1 MRGLSC
7 ILLSG
12 GRRCMKHGRENPIP
26 VAWRSAVMTEKP
38 GDKHMPSLY
47 ARTWVLVFI
56 WGGALLVPIGASLL
70 FSFVPE
76 VDWRV

>member
-1 MRGLSC
+1 MKRGL
-7 ILLSG
+7 
-12 GRRCMKHGRENPIP
+12 ENPVP
-26 VAWRSAVMTEKP
+26 VARRSVVTTEKP
-38 GDKHMPSLY
+38 GDKHVRSLY